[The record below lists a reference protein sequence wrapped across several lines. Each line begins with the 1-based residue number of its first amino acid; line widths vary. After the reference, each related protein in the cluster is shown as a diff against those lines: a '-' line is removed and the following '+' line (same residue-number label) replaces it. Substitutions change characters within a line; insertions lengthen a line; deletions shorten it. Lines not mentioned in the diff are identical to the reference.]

1 MITRNGMVSMQHY
14 NSNGCTVIMEEDKTT
29 YTFIP
34 KMNVSLAFVKP
45 EHVDALLRQKARMCC
60 GKSQN
65 KFFLAS
71 EINTNLW
78 QYGSR
83 HAPEIVE

>member
-1 MITRNGMVSMQHY
+1 MVTRNGLVALQHY
-14 NSNGCTVIMEEDKTT
+14 NSNPCTIQIKEDNKS
-29 YTFIP
+29 YSFVP
-34 KMNVSLAFVKP
+34 KLNVSLAFVEP
-45 EHVDALLRQKARMCC
+45 EHVDKLLQLRAKMCC
-60 GKSQN
+60 GKQQN

-83 HAPEIVE
+83 HVPEEI